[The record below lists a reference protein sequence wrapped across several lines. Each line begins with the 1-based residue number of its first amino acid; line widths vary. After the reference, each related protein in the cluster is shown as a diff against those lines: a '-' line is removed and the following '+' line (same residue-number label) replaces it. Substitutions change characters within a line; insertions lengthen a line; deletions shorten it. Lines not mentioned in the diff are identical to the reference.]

1 MTNGSTAKQF
11 DPPPRTMERKAFV
24 AKFGGIYEHF
34 PEIAVSAFARG
45 LGPETDT
52 PAGLAALMADV
63 AGAMHATT
71 KMKLI
76 RAHPDL
82 AGKAA
87 VAGELTAASKSEQ
100 AGAGLDRCTP
110 EELARFEALNRAYKQ
125 KFRFPFIMAVAGKTR
140 HDILAAFE
148 RRIEN
153 DRNTE
158 IDTALAEIDKIA
170 RIRLDALA
178 A

>member
-1 MTNGSTAKQF
+1 M
-11 DPPPRTMERKAFV
+11 DRKAFL

-34 PEIAVSAFARG
+34 PQIAESAWGRG
-45 LGPETDT
+45 LTPETDT
-52 PAGLAALMADV
+52 PAGLAAVMADI
-63 AGAMHATT
+63 AGGMHATT

-87 VAGELTAASKSEQ
+87 VAGELTAASTSEQ
-100 AGAGLDRCTP
+100 AGAGLDQCTP
-110 EELARFEALNRAYKQ
+110 EEFARFETLNRTYKQ
-125 KFRFPFIMAVAGKTR
+125 KFKFPFIIAVAGKTR

-148 RRIEN
+148 QRLQN
-153 DRNTE
+153 DRDTE
-158 IDTALAEIDKIA
+158 FETALAEIDKIA
-170 RIRLDALA
+170 RFRLEALA